1 MVETVYTVAENTRI
15 AKDVY
20 KMCLSGDASMIT
32 APGQFINIK
41 LDGRFLRRPIS
52 VNDMEN
58 GALTIIYKVVGH
70 GTEDMSRLAS
80 GRQLNVLSGL
90 GNGFDTSPSGEHP
103 LLLGG
108 GLGTAPLYMLAKK
121 LVSEGKKVSAVLGF
135 ASAGDVFGAD
145 ELTSLG
151 CEVTVATVDGS
162 LGVHGFVTDAMPDE
176 YTYTFTCGPEP
187 MMKAVYRKA
196 VTGGQYSFEA
206 RMGCGFG
213 ACLGCSCKT
222 ITGYK
227 RICCDGPVLTKEEIL
242 WED

>member
-1 MVETVYTVAENTRI
+1 MVETIYTVAENTLI

-20 KMCLSGDASMIT
+20 KMRLLGDTTMIT

-52 VNDMEN
+52 VHDKEG

-70 GTEDMSRLAS
+70 GTEDMSRLGS
-80 GRQLNVLSGL
+80 GVRLNVLSGL
-90 GNGFDTSPSGEHP
+90 GNGFDTSPSGERP
-103 LLLGG
+103 LLIGG

-121 LVSEGKKVSAVLGF
+121 LVSEDKKVSAVLGF
-135 ASAGDVFGAD
+135 ASADDVFGVD

-151 CEVTVATVDGS
+151 CEVATATVDGS
-162 LGVHGFVTDAMPDE
+162 LGVRGFVTDAMPDG